1 MKRKITK
8 SNVDFNTYIID
19 DTREDK
25 SIGYEKPLIVSKIY
39 IENPNKKGD
48 FIWSGKYDLEFDGE
62 TNLDAI
68 INYDGKNL
76 QIEVLR
82 GESIRG
88 TSTEY
93 ELDFECFHK
102 GWDTNITKYLLD
114 NPNFKSFLD
123 AKKYL
128 KNLSNNE
135 KNKLIEKYGYSANR
149 GYQILTIPNTK
160 IDVIKPIKELGY
172 NKDVTKSLAIEKRLS
187 CYENKNFH
195 VYSEDEQKSYE
206 LDEEKLNVITDGYL
220 KENSECMVIRDSE
233 NNRNLIEAYKENF
246 PNEENSKESNKENN
260 KLEKE

>member
-19 DTREDK
+19 DTRKDK

-76 QIEVLR
+76 QIDVLR

-102 GWDTNITKYLLD
+102 GWDTSITKYLLD

-128 KNLSNNE
+128 KNLSNDE

-220 KENSECMVIRDSE
+220 KENPECMIIRDSE

-246 PNEENSKESNKENN
+246 PDQIKSPFLLGFSI
-260 KLEKE
+260 